1 MLQIRLLGQFDV
13 HLDGKRIVI
22 PSRAGQ
28 SLLAYLALSAGM
40 AHRRE
45 KIAGVLWPD
54 TTDENARK
62 NLRHEL
68 WRIRK
73 ALSSETGSNKA
84 YILADDFSLTFNR
97 EIDYW
102 LDAEQ
107 LGKTDSD
114 LQSLITNLSL
124 YHGELL
130 PGFYEDWINLERERI
145 QTAFDVRM
153 ERLLDQL
160 VEAERWIA
168 VQEWGE
174 RWLTLCGVREP
185 AYRAL
190 MLASGVRGDVARVAS
205 LYQRCTKELDE
216 NLGVKPSSETRAL
229 YEGLLKG
236 AKVSTHPSKIQL
248 AGTVTFLFADMEDST
263 RLLEKLGADYTG
275 VLREYQG
282 ILRASTRK
290 WNGHEVDVQ
299 GDSFFVTFT
308 RATDA
313 IQCAVDVQRAIV
325 TQEWPGDETVRVRM
339 GLHSGESLL
348 TSTGYLGIDV
358 HRAARIGDAGHGG
371 QILLSQTTFELIR
384 NELPTGVTIKEMGD
398 HYLKDLKHP
407 SALYQLVLEDLP
419 SEFPPLRSK
428 FTGLEAPL
436 PGEPPFKGLQ
446 YFDESDADLFFGR
459 ELVISKLVDRLNHG
473 GYLSIIIGASGS
485 GKSSIARA
493 GLIPAL
499 KREESLWDGTRPPEG
514 SAGWQYNIMTPTAHP
529 LVMLATE
536 MTRSSKG
543 VSSTADLMDDL
554 ARDPRSLSL
563 FLSRS
568 DHNNTTVLLIDQCEE
583 LFTLCRDAFERE
595 AFIDNLLTASTLLLG
610 RFILILTL
618 RADFYSHLAPYPEL
632 RDLAAQQQAYIGPM
646 SLDETR
652 RAIEE
657 PAGRGFWEFEQGLVD
672 LILRDVG
679 DEPGAL
685 PLLSHALLET
695 WKRRAGNVLTF
706 KGYEEAGGVH
716 GAIAHTA
723 ENVYSQF
730 STAEQAIVRNIF
742 LRLTEYGE
750 GTEDTRR
757 RATFEELTSSEA
769 DAGKTRAILNKLAE
783 ARLVTMR
790 EDSAEV
796 AHEALIREWPQL
808 REWLSDDREGILLHR
823 RLTEAT
829 REWELLEHDP
839 GSLYRGARLAQANEW
854 LAQNPKALNS
864 QEKRFLETSNQR
876 QLQEQRER
884 EAQQQRELES
894 AQKLAATEK
903 ARAEEQA
910 RAANRLRIRNRVIT
924 TVGSIALILALLA
937 GLFGVQS
944 NRNAAQAESNFNRA
958 EAQRLALEAN
968 RLLTAGGSSE
978 QIALLSLRS
987 MNTHYTPEGDAALA
1001 AAARLDYPVKS
1012 FNQAGPVWSVMFS
1025 PDGKYILVGD
1035 DNKTVKLW
1043 DMQSGQELRQFTGH
1057 KARFSPDGK
1066 YVLTETFFEGIQM
1079 WDADTGQEVY
1089 RIATSTKLLYT
1100 VYSHDGKT
1108 ILTSSEDHTV
1118 RRWDAASGKEIEVFL
1133 EEPEPVR
1140 TMAISPDDK
1149 YLVTINS
1156 TAQLWDLQTG
1166 QEIRAFPFDAGRIVR
1181 MGFSPDG
1188 KFLVSENTDAKVYLW
1203 DAKTGQEVRTFT
1215 GHTGGLFDMAF
1226 SPDSNDLLTSG
1237 GDNTVRMW
1245 DVDTGQE
1252 LRRFTF
1258 SVEVAG
1264 LTFSPDGKWALTGAD
1279 DGIVRLWAFHPS
1291 PALLTLNNGAA
1302 VNALDFSPDGKLILT
1317 GGSDG
1322 AARLWDAVTGE
1333 KLRDLVGHTD
1343 VINYGAAF
1351 SPDGKYLATGS
1362 WDAVVRLWDARTGE
1376 EVNQFVADTH
1386 SVEDVRFSPDGEY
1399 LLTAGG
1405 DGVRLWVA
1413 KTGEEIRQFG
1423 EIQSVLRATFSSD
1436 GNFVLT
1442 GASGSEDGKARLWDA
1457 STGKLIREYE
1467 SALGLMSS
1475 VDISPDMKYILGDG
1489 TYGNIVHLWDL
1500 ETGKELRQLVG
1511 HTALT
1516 YTAVF
1521 SPDGKYIAT
1530 ASVDNTARLW
1540 DVQTG
1545 EELRRFIGHT
1555 AAVENVAFSPDSRHI
1570 LTGSDDGTAMLWD
1583 VDYHTTIDYLCSV
1596 LLRDF
1601 TEEER
1606 AQYNIMD
1613 QSPTCPNP

>member
-1 MLQIRLLGQFDV
+1 MLKIRLLGQFDIHV
-13 HLDGKRIVI
+13 DGKRIVI
-22 PSRAGQ
+22 PSRSGQ
-28 SLLAYLALSAGM
+28 SLLAYLALSPGM

-73 ALSSETGSNKA
+73 ALSIEKDSNKA
-84 YILADDFSLTFNR
+84 YILADEFSLTFNR
-97 EIDYW
+97 ETDYW
-102 LDAEQ
+102 LDTEQ
-107 LGKTDSD
+107 LEKTDFD

-130 PGFYEDWINLERERI
+130 PGFYEDWIGLERERI
-145 QTAFDVRM
+145 QTVFDIRM
-153 ERLLDQL
+153 EQLLDQL

-236 AKVSTHPSKIQL
+236 AKVSDHSSKIRL
-248 AGTVTFLFADMEDST
+248 AGTVTFLFTDMEAST
-263 RLLEKLGADYTG
+263 RLMEELGADYPG
-275 VLREYQG
+275 VLSEYQEL
-282 ILRASTRK
+282 LRASIQK
-290 WNGHEVDVQ
+290 WNGREIDVQ
-299 GDSFFVTFT
+299 GDSFFVAFT
-308 RATDA
+308 HAEDA
-313 IQCAVDVQRAIV
+313 IQCAVEVQRAIV
-325 TQEWPGDETVRVRM
+325 VHEWPGDEIVRVRM
-339 GLHSGESLL
+339 GLHSGEPLL
-348 TSTGYLGIDV
+348 TSAGYIGIDV

-398 HYLKDLKHP
+398 HHLKDLKHP

-459 ELVISKLVDRLNHG
+459 ELLISKLVDHLNHG

-514 SAGWQYNIMTPTAHP
+514 SAGWQYHIMTPTAHP

-595 AFIDNLLTASTLLLG
+595 AFIDNLLTASTVLLG

-618 RADFYSHLAPYPEL
+618 RADFYSHLSPYPEL

-757 RATFEELTSSEA
+757 RASFDELTSSTA
-769 DAGKTRAILNKLAE
+769 DAENTRIILNKLAE
-783 ARLVTMR
+783 ARLVTLR

-808 REWLSDDREGILLHR
+808 REWLSEDREGILLHR

-854 LAQNPKALNS
+854 VTQNPKALNT
-864 QEKRFLETSNQR
+864 QEKRFLEASNQR
-876 QLQEQRER
+876 QLQEQRDR
-884 EAQQQRELES
+884 EAQQQRELET

-903 ARAEEQA
+903 ARAEEQT
-910 RAANRLRIRNRVIT
+910 RAANRLRTRNRAIT
-924 TVGSIALILALLA
+924 TVGSLALILALLA

-944 NRNAAQAESNFNRA
+944 NRNAAEAESNFNQA

-968 RLLTAGGSSE
+968 RLLQAGGNSE

-987 MNTHYTPEGDAALA
+987 MQTQYTPEGDAALA
-1001 AAARLDYPVKS
+1001 AASRLNYPRQLFVGHSDFISSVAYSPDGMYVLTGSNDETVRLWDARTGEELYQFTGLMEPVDTV
-1012 FNQAGPVWSVMFS
+1012 GFS
-1025 PDGKYILVGD
+1025 PDASSILASSFDGTTLMWEIRSGKELHRFDGSGAVYSPDGQTVLTIRDNSVNLWSVTTGQKQQKYTIPEGNEVYYPVLSPDGNYLLAGD
-1035 DNKTVKLW
+1035 SAGIAHLW
-1043 DMQSGQELRQFTGH
+1043 DIRTHQEVQKFTGH
-1057 KARFSPDGK
+1057 TSFVFWVAFSPDGK
-1066 YVLTETFFEGIQM
+1066 YVLTGSFDATARLWDIYTGKELQRFSHTNNVYCVVFSPDGETIFTASGDNTARW
-1079 WDADTGQEVY
+1079 WDAQSGQELG
-1089 RIATSTKLLYT
+1089 RFTGPAPIFS
-1100 VYSHDGKT
+1100 
-1108 ILTSSEDHTV
+1108 
-1118 RRWDAASGKEIEVFL
+1118 
-1133 EEPEPVR
+1133 
-1140 TMAISPDDK
+1140 IS
-1149 YLVTINS
+1149 V
-1156 TAQLWDLQTG
+1156 
-1166 QEIRAFPFDAGRIVR
+1166 
-1181 MGFSPDG
+1181 SPDG
-1188 KFLVSENTDAKVYLW
+1188 KFLL
-1203 DAKTGQEVRTFT
+1203 
-1215 GHTGGLFDMAF
+1215 TGGDDGVAWLWEIQPRTELPSFDN
-1226 SPDSNDLLTSG
+1226 NDMISA
-1237 GDNTVRMW
+1237 
-1245 DVDTGQE
+1245 
-1252 LRRFTF
+1252 
-1258 SVEVAG
+1258 VA
-1264 LTFSPDGKWALTGAD
+1264 FSPDGKT
-1279 DGIVRLWAFHPS
+1279 V
-1291 PALLTLNNGAA
+1291 
-1302 VNALDFSPDGKLILT
+1302 LT
-1317 GGSDG
+1317 GGNG
-1322 AARLWDAVTGE
+1322 NIPRLWDAVSGQ
-1333 KLRDLVGHTD
+1333 KLLDLVGHTNM
-1343 VINYGAAF
+1343 INYGAAF
-1351 SPDGKYLATGS
+1351 SPDGKHVLTGS
-1362 WDAVVRLWDARTGE
+1362 IDKSIRLWDI
-1376 EVNQFVADTH
+1376 Q
-1386 SVEDVRFSPDGEY
+1386 
-1399 LLTAGG
+1399 
-1405 DGVRLWVA
+1405 
-1413 KTGEEIRQFG
+1413 TGEEIYKIV
-1423 EIQSVLRATFSSD
+1423 EDEEVQSVA
-1436 GNFVLT
+1436 
-1442 GASGSEDGKARLWDA
+1442 
-1457 STGKLIREYE
+1457 
-1467 SALGLMSS
+1467 
-1475 VDISPDMKYILGDG
+1475 
-1489 TYGNIVHLWDL
+1489 
-1500 ETGKELRQLVG
+1500 
-1511 HTALT
+1511 
-1516 YTAVF
+1516 F
-1521 SPDGKYIAT
+1521 SPDGKYFAAAINGVARLWDSETGEKVRDFEGADLGLYRVTFSPNGQYVAAASHDGARLFDVSNGRLIRQFSGQNILHGVAFSPDGRYLVTGGYDDQKAWLWDVNSGQNVRQFTGHTDMIWATAFSPDGNYVAT
-1530 ASVDNTARLW
+1530 ASADGTARLW

-1545 EELRRFIGHT
+1545 QELRRFIGHT
-1555 AAVENVAFSPDSRHI
+1555 AGVEGVAFSPDGKYL
-1570 LTGSDDGTAMLWD
+1570 LTGSDDGTALLWD

-1601 TEEER
+1601 TDEER
-1606 AQYNIMD
+1606 AQYGITD
-1613 QSPTCPNP
+1613 TTPTCP